1 MFQVQFQV
9 QDGFS
14 HDNVWP
20 VADKPNVQQ
29 SAKQVLK
36 AIIKKTVK
44 ISTIWSSHKVNETQN
59 KGDF

>member
-9 QDGFS
+9 QDGFG

-44 ISTIWSSHKVNETQN
+44 ISTI
-59 KGDF
+59 